1 MDILVNKIILLFI
14 VIIVTLNYKTLHTTT
29 KPRFILIIV
38 FLKVAPCVIM
48 LPSKTLKGSYEKN
61 NTSLTHVQ

>member
-14 VIIVTLNYKTLHTTT
+14 VIIVILKCQTLDTST

>member
-14 VIIVTLNYKTLHTTT
+14 VIIVKFQTLPTTT

>member
-14 VIIVTLNYKTLHTTT
+14 VIIVKCQTLDTST

-61 NTSLTHVQ
+61 NTSLTHVQW